1 MIKIYKMFFHVTPK
15 IISLTHSGSHAML
28 GRHGTSWPLG
38 IFLAPVFGVSV
49 VISQIY
55 TICAPKF
62 KI

>member
-1 MIKIYKMFFHVTPK
+1 MLHRKS
-15 IISLTHSGSHAML
+15 SLSPTVGAMHAML